1 MFHFAQWGCACACV
15 KELDTP
21 GPNRDQPLRNEPQQP
36 MINSN
41 KWMVVHLNWPK
52 LKSYD
57 KGFFDWIKITDFDKV
72 IHCFLGVISA

>member
-1 MFHFAQWGCACACV
+1 M
-15 KELDTP
+15 KMPTP

-52 LKSYD
+52 LESYD

-72 IHCFLGVISA
+72 IHCFLEQF